1 MFLWPCPFLYL
12 GQFWLG
18 ACVCE
23 GKLMDTSPVIMSYV
37 VSPPILTS
45 SEPNHGAMKLYGMQT
60 HFRPGLVD
68 LGTPWNPSSLLQV
81 LSLGQFLA
89 QLKAA
94 FT

>member
-1 MFLWPCPFLYL
+1 
-12 GQFWLG
+12 
-18 ACVCE
+18 
-23 GKLMDTSPVIMSYV
+23 MDTSPVMPHV
-37 VSPPILTS
+37 VPPPPRALYPS
-45 SEPNHGAMKLYGMQT
+45 LLLLNHQIRGTVKLYGMQT

-81 LSLGQFLA
+81 LSLGQFLT